1 MAEVSSRGRAS
12 GARRPGRFAPYRAVL
27 ASRIQA
33 QASYRPSLALDL
45 VTAAILGLVEL
56 AEVWLLFH
64 NAAIIG
70 GLTFSAVLLV
80 FALADGSFCLA
91 DILFGH
97 LDKLSRYVRTG
108 TVDVFYLRPQ
118 PILAQLMTSDIR
130 INRLTRPLVS
140 VFALVYALTH
150 NPIDWGPDTIGM
162 LVLAMVCGPV
172 IYASLFVMAAGL
184 QFIMVNGA
192 EFTNAFVYGGHY
204 ASTQPASVW
213 PGAVKVTLGFVLP
226 LAFTGYL
233 PTLVVLGLP
242 GRGAFQPW
250 LAWLLPLMALWAAL
264 LAAFAWRAGLRHYR
278 GAGG

>member
-1 MAEVSSRGRAS
+1 MADVSSP
-12 GARRPGRFAPYRAVL
+12 ARRPGPLAPYRAVL
-27 ASRIQA
+27 VSRIQA
-33 QASYRPSLALDL
+33 QASYRASLALDL
-45 VTAAILGLVEL
+45 VTAGVLGVIEL

-64 NAAIIG
+64 TAPVIG
-70 GLTFSAVLLV
+70 GLTLPAVMLV

-91 DILFGH
+91 DIAFGH
-97 LDKLSRYVRTG
+97 LDKLHRQIRKG

-130 INRLTRPLVS
+130 INRITRPAVS

-150 NPIDWGPDTIGM
+150 NPIDWGPATLGM
-162 LVLAMVCGPV
+162 LLLAVACGPM

-184 QFIMVNGA
+184 QFVLVNGA

-204 ASTQPASVW
+204 ASTQPAPVW
-213 PGAVKVTLGFVLP
+213 PRAVKVTLGFVLP

-242 GRGAFQPW
+242 GRGVFQPW
-250 LAWLLPLMALWAAL
+250 LAWLLPAVALWAAL
-264 LAAFAWRAGLRHYR
+264 LAALAWRLGLRHYR

>member
-1 MAEVSSRGRAS
+1 MADVSAGS
-12 GARRPGRFAPYRAVL
+12 RRPGRLAPYRAVL

-33 QASYRPSLALDL
+33 QASYRASLTLDL
-45 VTAAILGLVEL
+45 VTAAVLGLVEF

-64 NAAIIG
+64 NAKVIG
-70 GLTFSAVLLV
+70 GLTFSAVVLV

-97 LDKLSRYVRTG
+97 LDKLNRYIRKG

-130 INRLTRPLVS
+130 INRLTRPAVS

-150 NPIDWGPDTIGM
+150 NPIDWGPTTIGM
-162 LVLAMVCGPV
+162 LVLAMLCGPV
-172 IYASLFVMAAGL
+172 IYASIFVIAAGL
-184 QFIMVNGA
+184 QFVLVNGA
-192 EFTNAFVYGGHY
+192 EFTNAFVYGGRY
-204 ASTQPASVW
+204 AAAQPAPVM
-213 PGAVKVTLGFVLP
+213 PAALKVTLGFVLP

-242 GRGAFQPW
+242 GQGVFQPW
-250 LAWLLPLMALWAAL
+250 LAWLLPLATLWAVL
-264 LAAFAWRAGLRHYR
+264 VAAFFWRQGIRHYR

>member
-1 MAEVSSRGRAS
+1 MADVSAGS
-12 GARRPGRFAPYRAVL
+12 RRPGRLAPYRAVL

-33 QASYRPSLALDL
+33 QASYRASLALDL
-45 VTAAILGLVEL
+45 VTAAVLGLVEF

-64 NAAIIG
+64 NAKVIG
-70 GLTFSAVLLV
+70 GLTFSAVVLV

-97 LDKLSRYVRTG
+97 LDKLNRYIRKG

-130 INRLTRPLVS
+130 INRLTRPAVS

-150 NPIDWGPDTIGM
+150 NPIDWGPTTIGM
-162 LVLAMVCGPV
+162 LVLAMLCGPV
-172 IYASLFVMAAGL
+172 IYASIFVIAAGL
-184 QFIMVNGA
+184 QFVLVNGA
-192 EFTNAFVYGGHY
+192 EFTNAFVYGGRY
-204 ASTQPASVW
+204 AATQPAPVM
-213 PGAVKVTLGFVLP
+213 PAALKVTLGFVLP

-233 PTLVVLGLP
+233 PTLVVLELP
-242 GRGAFQPW
+242 GQGVFQPW
-250 LAWLLPLMALWAAL
+250 LAWLLPLATLWAVL
-264 LAAFAWRAGLRHYR
+264 VAAFFWRLGIRHYR

>member
-1 MAEVSSRGRAS
+1 VVDAS
-12 GARRPGRFAPYRAVL
+12 AGARRPGPLAPYRAVL
-27 ASRIQA
+27 TSRIQA
-33 QASYRPSLALDL
+33 QASYRASLTLDL
-45 VTAAILGLVEL
+45 VTAAVLGLIEL

-64 NAAIIG
+64 NAKVIG

-97 LDKLSRYVRTG
+97 LDKLTRYIRKG

-150 NPIDWGPDTIGM
+150 NPIDWGPTTIGM
-162 LVLAMVCGPV
+162 LALAMTCGPV
-172 IYASLFVMAAGL
+172 IYASVFVMAAGA
-184 QFIMVNGA
+184 QFVIVNGG
-192 EFTNAFVYGGHY
+192 EFTNAFVYGGRY
-204 ASTQPASVW
+204 AATQPAPVL
-213 PGAVKVTLGFVLP
+213 PTALKVTLGFVLP

-242 GRGAFQPW
+242 GQGIFQPW
-250 LAWLLPLMALWAAL
+250 LAWLLPVATLWAVA
-264 LAAFAWRAGLRHYR
+264 LAAIIWRAGLRHYR

>member
-1 MAEVSSRGRAS
+1 MADLSTDTC
-12 GARRPGRFAPYRAVL
+12 PGPLAPYRAVL
-27 ASRIQA
+27 ASRVQA
-33 QASYRPSLALDL
+33 QASYRASLTLDL
-45 VTAAILGLVEL
+45 VTAAVLGLVEF

-64 NAAIIG
+64 NAKVIG

-80 FALADGSFCLA
+80 FALADLSFCSA

-97 LDKLSRYVRTG
+97 LDKLHRYIRKG

-118 PILAQLMTSDIR
+118 PILLQLMTSDIR
-130 INRLTRPLVS
+130 LHRLTRPLVS
-140 VFALVYALTH
+140 IFALGYALTH
-150 NPIDWGPDTIGM
+150 NPIDWRPATIGM
-162 LVLAMVCGPV
+162 VALAMACGPV
-172 IYASLFVMAAGL
+172 IYASLFVIAAGV
-184 QFIMVNGA
+184 QFVLVNGA

-233 PTLVVLGLP
+233 PSLVILGLP
-242 GRGAFQPW
+242 GQGVFQPW
-250 LAWLLPLMALWAAL
+250 SAWLLPVVTLWAML
-264 LAAFAWRAGLRHYR
+264 LAAIAWRAGLRHYR

>member
-1 MAEVSSRGRAS
+1 MADVSAGS
-12 GARRPGRFAPYRAVL
+12 RRPGRLAPYRAVL

-33 QASYRPSLALDL
+33 QASYRASLTLDL
-45 VTAAILGLVEL
+45 VTAAVLGLVEF

-64 NAAIIG
+64 NAKVIG
-70 GLTFSAVLLV
+70 GLTFSAVVLV

-97 LDKLSRYVRTG
+97 LDKLNRYIRKG

-130 INRLTRPLVS
+130 INRITRPAVS

-150 NPIDWGPDTIGM
+150 NPIDWGPTTIGM
-162 LVLAMVCGPV
+162 LVLAMLCGPV
-172 IYASLFVMAAGL
+172 IYASIFVIAAGL
-184 QFIMVNGA
+184 QFVLVNGA
-192 EFTNAFVYGGHY
+192 EFTNAFVYGGRY
-204 ASTQPASVW
+204 AAAQPAPVM
-213 PGAVKVTLGFVLP
+213 PAALKVTLGFVLP

-242 GRGAFQPW
+242 GQGVFQPW
-250 LAWLLPLMALWAAL
+250 LAWLLPLATLWAVL
-264 LAAFAWRAGLRHYR
+264 VAAFFWRLGIRHYR